1 MDAKFIRK
9 LAVSCAVALMALSSI
24 GTPAQAM
31 TPVQSEPNT
40 VTAVPR
46 GYRGTAYVGVRA
58 GARVRVCASLGCRI
72 ITAYPFGARVHVYFT
87 AGGWSNIGRG
97 RWIANYLL
105 VKYAPRR
112 CWC

>member
-1 MDAKFIRK
+1 MDGRFIRK
-9 LAVSCAVALMALSSI
+9 LAVSCAVAVITLSSI
-24 GTPAQAM
+24 GTPAQAV

-40 VTAVPR
+40 VTAIPR

-58 GARVRVCASLGCRI
+58 GARVRACASLGSRI
-72 ITAYPFGARVHVYFT
+72 ITALPYGTRVYVYYT

-105 VKYAPRR
+105 VGHRHPRCR
-112 CWC
+112 C